1 MATALALMPEA
12 LYAWVHRGDNAAA
25 APSPSGASAAASASA
40 SEPPPAPLDLRVGGM
55 GCTAC
60 TAKVKGALEAMP
72 EVASATVDLQTG
84 SASLQLVGASA
95 DDSEFRRRMTTTLK
109 DAGFEARSVDAPT
122 AP

>member
-1 MATALALMPEA
+1 
-12 LYAWVHRGDNAAA
+12 
-25 APSPSGASAAASASA
+25 
-40 SEPPPAPLDLRVGGM
+40 M

-72 EVASATVDLQTG
+72 EVASATVDLQTE

-95 DDSEFRRRMTTTLK
+95 DDSEFRRRVTARVTTTLK
-109 DAGFEARSVDAPT
+109 DAGFEARSVGPPT

>member
-1 MATALALMPEA
+1 MPEA

-25 APSPSGASAAASASA
+25 APSPSASSAASASA

-72 EVASATVDLQTG
+72 EVASATVDLQTE

-95 DDSEFRRRMTTTLK
+95 DDSEFRQRVTARVTTTLK